1 MRLDLTDLTLFL
13 CIVDAGSI
21 TKGALRAN
29 LALASASERLRNIE
43 QDAGV
48 QLLERH
54 ARGIRTTAAGKA
66 FERHARLILEQ
77 QNQLKSELNSFASGA
92 QQTLRLYANTS
103 ALSEFL
109 PSRLARWLAAHPD
122 LHVELE
128 ERTSSDIV
136 NCLVNGVGEAG
147 IVSDAVD
154 PQGLQ
159 RYPLTTDNLALIVS
173 SGHPLALQK
182 TVHFADVQEL
192 PFVGLYPGSALQEH
206 IHAHASRPLTL
217 RIRMHTFEGV
227 GEMVAQGI
235 GIGVLPLSIAAR
247 YQPRYGYAIVPLAD
261 GWAQRQLC
269 FCCRDAATLSPAMQS
284 LLEQLIADR

>member
-1 MRLDLTDLTLFL
+1 MRLDLADLKLFL

-21 TKGALRAN
+21 TQGAARAN

-43 QDAGV
+43 ADAGV

-54 ARGIRTTAAGKA
+54 PRGVATTAAGKA

-77 QNQLKSELNSFASGA
+77 QSQLKSELNGFASGA
-92 QQTLRLYANTS
+92 QQTLRLFANTS
-103 ALSEFL
+103 AVSEFL
-109 PSRLARWLAAHPD
+109 PSRLARWLAAHPT

-154 PQGLQ
+154 AQGLQ
-159 RYPLTTDNLALIVS
+159 LWPLAADNLALIVAER
-173 SGHPLALQK
+173 HPLASQK
-182 TVHFADVQEL
+182 TVQFADVQDQA
-192 PFVGLYPGSALQEH
+192 FIGLYPGSALQEH
-206 IHAHASRPLTL
+206 INAHARRPLAL
-217 RIRMHTFEGV
+217 RIRMNTFEGV

-235 GIGVLPLSIAAR
+235 GIGILPLSIAAR
-247 YQPRYGYAIVPLAD
+247 YQPRYGYAILALAD
-261 GWAQRQLC
+261 SWAQRQLC
-269 FCCRDAATLSPAMQS
+269 FCYRDGAALSPAMQS
-284 LLEQLIADR
+284 LLEQLLAGR